1 MTVLGLD
8 TTRSALTLG
17 ITNFSTLERY
27 QTWDLGRDIS
37 LYLHHY
43 LSVFL
48 EDQQWTDL
56 EWLVVAQG
64 PGSFTGTR
72 IGVVTSRILA
82 QQLQIPLYGISNLTA
97 QAYAYASASPRVKP
111 GELVAV
117 EIPGQ
122 RGSVYGSLYAWE
134 QQTQKLIPQQPIQCW
149 AMDEWHQILSAQTIL
164 HHLKPDVIPHEQI
177 CQALIA
183 LAHQQSQAGEQSAWN
198 QVLPYYGSLA
208 ATPNA

>member
-8 TTRSALTLG
+8 TTSSALTLG
-17 ITNFSTLERY
+17 ITNFGTLERY

-37 LYLHHY
+37 LYLHQH
-43 LSVFL
+43 LSIFL
-48 EDQQWTDL
+48 EDQSWSDL
-56 EWLVVAQG
+56 EWIVVAQG

-97 QAYAYASASPRVKP
+97 QAYAYASASPSTKP
-111 GELVAV
+111 EDRIAV

-122 RGSVYGSLYAWE
+122 RGAVYGSLYAWDH
-134 QQTQKLIPQQPIQCW
+134 QTQHLITHQPIQCF
-149 AMDEWHQILSAQTIL
+149 AIDEWHRILSTQTIQ
-164 HHLKPDVIPHEQI
+164 HHIKPGDIQQEHI
-177 CQALIA
+177 CQALITVA
-183 LAHQQSQAGEQSAWN
+183 RQQWQAGEQSVWD

-208 ATPNA
+208 ATPKP